1 MAKKA
6 TLYKDF
12 NHEQLDRTLQNRLR
26 IAVCA
31 ALWHSDEVDFTSLR
45 NAVKT
50 RDGNLSLQLKVL
62 EEAGYISMS
71 KTFVNKRPQTNVALT
86 NQGKLALI
94 AYKKQLEDWIGTT
107 D

>member
-1 MAKKA
+1 
-6 TLYKDF
+6 
-12 NHEQLDRTLQNRLR
+12 
-26 IAVCA
+26 
-31 ALWHSDEVDFTSLR
+31 LWHSDEVDFTSLR

>member
-1 MAKKA
+1 MAKKQ

-26 IAVCA
+26 LAVCA
-31 ALWHSDEVDFTSLR
+31 ALAHSDEVDFTSLR
-45 NAVKT
+45 NAVNT

-62 EEAGYISMS
+62 EEAGFISMS
-71 KTFVNKRPQTNVALT
+71 KSFVNKRPQTNVALT

-94 AYKKQLEDWIGTT
+94 AFKRSLDQWVDVED
-107 D
+107 